1 MVTYL
6 IKRFLSLI
14 PLLLGIT
21 LISFAVIH
29 LAPGKPTD
37 VLTDLNPKVSLE
49 AREKLNELYGL
60 NQPIFTQYKHW
71 LKRFVKLDFGESF
84 FDERRVIDKIK
95 ERLPVTLLI
104 NVVSIVLILLIGIPL
119 GVIGSTRQG
128 ALADKLITAFVFVGF
143 ALPSFWLALL
153 LLDIVCIRL
162 GWLPGLGIT
171 SLDFENFSL
180 NEKIIDALKHLALPI
195 FIFVFGG
202 LAGISRYMRQS
213 MIETLNKPFILAAR
227 AKGLSRR
234 LIVYKHALKNSLLP
248 IITLLGLSIPGLIS
262 GSVIIESIFAI
273 PGMGR
278 LFFESVMARD
288 YPVIMGILTIGA
300 MLTMLGNLVA
310 DISYAFADPRIRY
323 QKQ

>member
-1 MVTYL
+1 
-6 IKRFLSLI
+6 
-14 PLLLGIT
+14 
-21 LISFAVIH
+21 
-29 LAPGKPTD
+29 
-37 VLTDLNPKVSLE
+37 TDLNPKVSLE
-49 AREKLNELYGL
+49 AREKLNKLYGL
-60 NQPIFTQYKHW
+60 DQPIAAQYKNW
-71 LKRFVKLDFGESF
+71 LQRFCKLDFGESF

-95 ERLPVTLLI
+95 ERLPVTLFI
-104 NVVSIVLILLIGIPL
+104 NVASIVLILLIGIPL
-119 GVIGSTRQG
+119 GIIGSTKQG
-128 ALADKLITAFVFVGF
+128 SFLDKSITVFVFIGF
-143 ALPSFWLALL
+143 AVPSFWLALIS
-153 LLDIVCIRL
+153 LDIVCIKL

-180 NEKIIDALKHLALPI
+180 IEKIFDVSRHLTLPI
-195 FIFVFGG
+195 FIFVFGD

-213 MIETLNKPFILAAR
+213 MIETLNKPFILTAR
-227 AKGLSRR
+227 AKGLPQR
-234 LIVYKHALKNSLLP
+234 LIVYKHALRNSLLP

-278 LFFESVMARD
+278 LFFESVMTRD

-300 MLTMLGNLVA
+300 ILTMLGNLAA

>member
-1 MVTYL
+1 MLTYIL
-6 IKRFLSLI
+6 KRLVSLI

-21 LISFAVIH
+21 LISFMVIH

-37 VLTDLNPKVSLE
+37 LLTNLNPKVSLD
-49 AREKLNELYGL
+49 ARQKLNTLYGL
-60 NQPIFTQYKHW
+60 DKPLHIQYKNW
-71 LKRFVKLDFGESF
+71 FTRFVRLDFGNSF
-84 FDERRVIDKIK
+84 LDEQPVLTKIR
-95 ERLPVTLLI
+95 ERLPITLCINITSILLI
-104 NVVSIVLILLIGIPL
+104 LFIGIPL
-119 GVIGSTRQG
+119 GIQSSIRQG
-128 ALADKLITAFVFVGF
+128 SFIDKAITVFVFIGF
-143 ALPSFWLALL
+143 ALPSFWLALIVI
-153 LLDIVCIRL
+153 DIVCIRL

-180 NEKIIDALKHLALPI
+180 FEKISDISKHLTLPI

-213 MIETLNKPFILAAR
+213 MIETLNKPFILTAR
-227 AKGLSRR
+227 AKGLPQHR
-234 LIVYKHALKNSLLP
+234 IVYHHALKNSLLP

-278 LFFESVMARD
+278 LFFEAVMARD

-300 MLTMLGNLVA
+300 LLTMLGNLIA

-323 QKQ
+323 KKQ